1 MQLETLFVVNMKP
14 CSSLRNN
21 IKSPGCSFINS
32 HSQKRNKR
40 KTQLTAQTLSF
51 PSLLEDGKTT
61 TKSGSDINP
70 AYIEF
75 GRKFAIVEADLLE
88 DVNKNW

>member
-1 MQLETLFVVNMKP
+1 MQLETLFVVNMKT

-32 HSQKRNKR
+32 HSQKRNK
-40 KTQLTAQTLSF
+40 TQLTAQILSF

-75 GRKFAIVEADLLE
+75 GRKFATVEADLLE